1 MVIGMGGGDPA
12 PQTFLDRCEQ
22 GERRYRKRRGGGWD
36 PGTFWDG
43 TYPVSGRIWSIPWR
57 IASDGGQQRDVG
69 ARSVAT

>member
-36 PGTFWDG
+36 PRALAWD
-43 TYPVSGRIWSIPWR
+43 VSCFR
-57 IASDGGQQRDVG
+57 
-69 ARSVAT
+69 